1 MNMNQTISL
10 KTMTAAMSIGYDDFP
25 IHQNVIPTGEHRR
38 TCTPMMIH
46 EWIRKNYN
54 LCVEVKHDESQMWGY
69 ILWRLDMKTSTEGQ
83 LIYIDNDSMFESKA
97 VAFDEG
103 LQRAIYEIKYNSK

>member
-1 MNMNQTISL
+1 MNIHQTISL
-10 KTMTAAMSIGYDDFP
+10 KTKIAAMSIGYDNFP
-25 IHQNVIPTGEHRR
+25 ISQNVIPTGEHRR
-38 TCTPMMIH
+38 TCTTMMLH

-103 LQRAIYEIKYNSK
+103 LQRAIYEIKSR

>member
-1 MNMNQTISL
+1 MNQTISL
-10 KTMTAAMSIGYDDFP
+10 KTMTAAMSIGYDNFP
-25 IHQNVIPTGEHRR
+25 ISQTVIPTGEFRK
-38 TCTPMMIH
+38 TCTAMMLH
-46 EWIRKNYN
+46 EWIKKNYN

-83 LIYIDNDSMFESKA
+83 LIYIDNDSMFESKD

-103 LQRAIYEIKYNSK
+103 LQRAIYEIKSR